1 MAGYSDTRQ
10 MIIDTLMGRP
20 AGTEIQPE
28 DHQAFAL
35 QITDYVRSVELVA
48 GNATPIGF
56 ADALTVPVQPDNGQ
70 AVYLSQVGRGTTVVF
85 TNFIDQNGNAISVTS
100 DSSSVTFV
108 TLLWNGQYWT
118 KQETRISL
126 ENTVQENDIADGAV
140 TTDKI
145 KDGAVTETKI
155 ADGSITG
162 DKFSPGLTL
171 FMNQQFGYLKQ
182 VQIQYG
188 GDPSAAIKSF
198 AQRDNKTALYI
209 KLTNGLLVPANTNG
223 ETASGLYSYGN
234 TVRKV
239 LFDGT
244 NWSDVEI
251 QSDIIDTAHIKD
263 EAVTHAKLAIG
274 SVSQGNL
281 QQNSV
286 NSYALQQ
293 SAVEN
298 EHIHNGA
305 VDTTKLADSSVTT
318 PKIADDA
325 VTTKKLQQWVI
336 RQNDS
341 TADIALW
348 NEIKAFN
355 PLTSKIPNIVFIRDN
370 GSILPVQ
377 KIFTIAAGEIYEL
390 QFFSFSPDE
399 ISVKQIDPDNVHFN
413 VVKVTIAN
421 YGEVSL
427 NVSFESRPFD
437 YVMNIEENWLWGTVL
452 KDESI
457 DASKLQNGSVTKS
470 KLEQAIQDLLDGAV
484 QSNKLSP
491 VLQEINLTGT
501 DAERKAKLD
510 QFEKKWKAL
519 TGASSLEGA
528 RFVGNVW
535 TPDESGNS
543 SILFTWQDSTSI
555 HYTGFA
561 LDSDVDS
568 RILRYQL
575 RTDDGSLTITPLF
588 SHLEAITIYTDNTPE
603 HIQAN
608 LNNIAAYEANLENLG
623 IDITKSPMIPFKI
636 AGSDNESGI
645 IQKTAGNVYT
655 GYYCYSDENRFLS
668 VRIEDGNFLEELY
681 PISSDIVNVSNYEAD
696 NEFRAKSLEA
706 ITIKTG
712 NTTADKADNK
722 AAIQAYIDNLTA
734 LGVDTTKGYNI
745 PIYVAGQGSG
755 FIGKRGDSLT
765 AYMGIMVSFGVPTF
779 GIYVDAAGGYYAYKL
794 QTETD
799 NSLTTTSKKIVS
811 AINEVNALAKGV
823 NAFGAIELKA
833 SDNDSN
839 KAAITAYLKILTDA
853 GVSTANG
860 YSVPVRITGNSQEY
874 HGMLNIGTGV
884 LLSGIVTDVNENHH
898 YPFNVSTTDGAILFD
913 ENNYFLEKTS
923 NEVTEMLDAIKYS
936 HTSVPFTDTTL
947 SNKAQL
953 EVFLSKVPDATV
965 MHCTYKEIWAGTL
978 HKINGDWYGLLV
990 KNTNSPAD
998 NINIKLSAD
1007 GTVIT
1012 SNSAQ

>member
-56 ADALTVPVQPDNGQ
+56 ADVSTVPVQPDNGQ

-188 GDPSAAIKSF
+188 EDPSAAIKSF

-251 QSDIIDTAHIKD
+251 QNDIIDTAHIKD
-263 EAVTHAKLAIG
+263 
-274 SVSQGNL
+274 
-281 QQNSV
+281 
-286 NSYALQQ
+286 
-293 SAVEN
+293 
-298 EHIHNGA
+298 GA

-341 TADIALW
+341 TVDIALW

-370 GSILPVQ
+370 DSILPVQ

-390 QFFSFSPDE
+390 QFFSLSSDE
-399 ISVKQIDPDNVHFN
+399 ISAQKINPNDVYFNIVKA
-413 VVKVTIAN
+413 TIAN
-421 YGEVSL
+421 YGELSL
-427 NVSFESRPFD
+427 RVDFSNFPFN
-437 YVMNIEENWLWGTVL
+437 YIMNIGESWLSGIVL

-470 KLEQAIQDLLDGAV
+470 KLEPAIQDLLDGAV
-484 QSNKLSP
+484 TTDKIKDGAVTKDKIGAGAVSIDKLNTD
-491 VLQEINLTGT
+491 LQ
-501 DAERKAKLD
+501 AKVND
-510 QFEKKWKAL
+510 
-519 TGASSLEGA
+519 
-528 RFVGNVW
+528 NVKYV
-535 TPDESGNS
+535 E
-543 SILFTWQDSTSI
+543 Q
-555 HYTGFA
+555 
-561 LDSDVDS
+561 
-568 RILRYQL
+568 
-575 RTDDGSLTITPLF
+575 
-588 SHLEAITIYTDNTPE
+588 
-603 HIQAN
+603 
-608 LNNIAAYEANLENLG
+608 
-623 IDITKSPMIPFKI
+623 
-636 AGSDNESGI
+636 
-645 IQKTAGNVYT
+645 
-655 GYYCYSDENRFLS
+655 
-668 VRIEDGNFLEELY
+668 
-681 PISSDIVNVSNYEAD
+681 
-696 NEFRAKSLEA
+696 
-706 ITIKTG
+706 
-712 NTTADKADNK
+712 
-722 AAIQAYIDNLTA
+722 NLTA
-734 LGVDTTKGYNI
+734 EQKAQARKNIDVDYLTEDEVANLWDTTN
-745 PIYVAGQGSG
+745 
-755 FIGKRGDSLT
+755 
-765 AYMGIMVSFGVPTF
+765 
-779 GIYVDAAGGYYAYKL
+779 
-794 QTETD
+794 
-799 NSLTTTSKKIVS
+799 
-811 AINEVNALAKGV
+811 
-823 NAFGAIELKA
+823 
-833 SDNDSN
+833 
-839 KAAITAYLKILTDA
+839 
-853 GVSTANG
+853 
-860 YSVPVRITGNSQEY
+860 
-874 HGMLNIGTGV
+874 
-884 LLSGIVTDVNENHH
+884 
-898 YPFNVSTTDGAILFD
+898 
-913 ENNYFLEKTS
+913 
-923 NEVTEMLDAIKYS
+923 
-936 HTSVPFTDTTL
+936 
-947 SNKAQL
+947 
-953 EVFLSKVPDATV
+953 
-965 MHCTYKEIWAGTL
+965 
-978 HKINGDWYGLLV
+978 
-990 KNTNSPAD
+990 
-998 NINIKLSAD
+998 
-1007 GTVIT
+1007 
-1012 SNSAQ
+1012 

>member
-70 AVYLSQVGRGTTVVF
+70 ALYLSQVGRGTTVVF
-85 TNFIDQNGNAISVTS
+85 TNFIDQSGNAISVTS
-100 DSSSVTFV
+100 DSSSVTLV
-108 TLLWNGQYWT
+108 NLLWNGQYWT

-126 ENTVQENDIADGAV
+126 ENTIQENDIADGAV

-145 KDGAVTETKI
+145 KDGAVTET
-155 ADGSITG
+155 
-162 DKFSPGLTL
+162 
-171 FMNQQFGYLKQ
+171 
-182 VQIQYG
+182 
-188 GDPSAAIKSF
+188 
-198 AQRDNKTALYI
+198 
-209 KLTNGLLVPANTNG
+209 
-223 ETASGLYSYGN
+223 
-234 TVRKV
+234 
-239 LFDGT
+239 
-244 NWSDVEI
+244 
-251 QSDIIDTAHIKD
+251 
-263 EAVTHAKLAIG
+263 
-274 SVSQGNL
+274 
-281 QQNSV
+281 
-286 NSYALQQ
+286 
-293 SAVEN
+293 
-298 EHIHNGA
+298 
-305 VDTTKLADSSVTT
+305 
-318 PKIADDA
+318 KIADDA

-377 KIFTIAAGEIYEL
+377 KIFTIAAGEMYEL

-399 ISVKQIDPDNVHFN
+399 ISVEKINPNDVHFN
-413 VVKVTIAN
+413 IVKVIIAN

-427 NVSFESRPFD
+427 NVSLESRPFD
-437 YVMNIEENWLWGTVL
+437 YVMNIKENWLWGTVL

-491 VLQEINLTGT
+491 ILQEIDLTGT
-501 DAERKAKLD
+501 DADRKAKLD
-510 QFEKKWKAL
+510 KFETDWKAL
-519 TGASSLEGA
+519 TGASDLSGA
-528 RFVGNVW
+528 RFVGKFEYNNETVCC
-535 TPDESGNS
+535 
-543 SILFTWQDSTSI
+543 LFTYAVGMKYGGVFTFNDGDDNFLTYMAVIENDPISVPI
-555 HYTGFA
+555 H
-561 LDSDVDS
+561 
-568 RILRYQL
+568 
-575 RTDDGSLTITPLF
+575 ITPAVDY
-588 SHLEAITIYTDNTPE
+588 SH
-603 HIQAN
+603 
-608 LNNIAAYEANLENLG
+608 
-623 IDITKSPMIPFKI
+623 
-636 AGSDNESGI
+636 
-645 IQKTAGNVYT
+645 
-655 GYYCYSDENRFLS
+655 
-668 VRIEDGNFLEELY
+668 
-681 PISSDIVNVSNYEAD
+681 
-696 NEFRAKSLEA
+696 LEA

-712 NTTADKADNK
+712 NTTSDKADNK
-722 AAIQAYIDNLTA
+722 DAIQAYIDNLTA
-734 LGVDTTKGYNI
+734 LGVDTTKGYTI
-745 PIYVAGQGSG
+745 PVYINGIGSG
-755 FIGKRGDSLT
+755 FLCKTGDNIIY
-765 AYMGIMVSFGVPTF
+765 YMGVMNMYGSSSFG
-779 GIYVDAAGGYYAYKL
+779 ICVDAAGGYYAYKL

-799 NSLTTTSKKIVS
+799 HFLTTTSKKIVG
-811 AINEVNALAKGV
+811 AINEVYILAQGV
-823 NAFGAIELKA
+823 KAFGAIELKA
-833 SDNDSN
+833 SDDAAN
-839 KAAITAYLKILTDA
+839 KTALAAYLKILTDA
-853 GVSTANG
+853 GVDITNG
-860 YSVPVRITGNSQEY
+860 YAVPVRITGNSQEY

-898 YPFNVSTTDGAILFD
+898 YPFNVSTTDGVITFD
-913 ENNYFLEKTS
+913 ESNYFLEKTS

>member
-10 MIIDTLMGRP
+10 MIINTLMGRP

-70 AVYLSQVGRGTTVVF
+70 ALYLSQVGRRTTVVF
-85 TNFIDQNGNAISVTS
+85 TNFIDQSGNAISVTS
-100 DSSSVTFV
+100 DSSSVTLV
-108 TLLWNGQYWT
+108 NLLWNGQYWT

-126 ENTVQENDIADGAV
+126 ENTIQENDIADGAV
-140 TTDKI
+140 TTLKI
-145 KDGAVTETKI
+145 ANKAVTSEKLADGAVTETKI

-162 DKFSPGLTL
+162 DKFSVGLTL
-171 FMNQQFGYLKQ
+171 YMNQQFNYLKQ
-182 VQIQYG
+182 VQVQYG
-188 GDPSAAIKSF
+188 EDPSAAIKSF

-223 ETASGLYSYGN
+223 ETVSGLYSYGN

-244 NWSDVEI
+244 NWSDAEI

-263 EAVTHAKLAIG
+263 KAVTHAKLAIG
-274 SVSQGNL
+274 SVGQGNL

-298 EHIHNGA
+298 ENILNGA

-399 ISVKQIDPDNVHFN
+399 ISVEQINPDNVHFN
-413 VVKVTIAN
+413 VVKVAIAN

-427 NVSFESRPFD
+427 NVGFESRPFN
-437 YVMNIEENWLWGTVL
+437 YVMNIKENWLSGIVL

-470 KLEQAIQDLLDGAV
+470 KLEQAIQDLLNGAV

-491 VLQEINLTGT
+491 VLQEIDLTGT
-501 DAERKAKLD
+501 NAKRKAKLD
-510 QFEKKWKAL
+510 QFETDWKAL
-519 TGASSLEGA
+519 TGASDLTGA
-528 RFVGNVW
+528 RFVGIVSIGDSLISTLFCWCESDGRYTGVTNGALE
-535 TPDESGNS
+535 DES
-543 SILFTWQDSTSI
+543 
-555 HYTGFA
+555 
-561 LDSDVDS
+561 
-568 RILRYQL
+568 LRVVKINA
-575 RTDDGSLTITPLF
+575 TVGTITVTPLF

-603 HIQAN
+603 HMRAN
-608 LNNIAAYEANLENLG
+608 LDNIAAYEANL
-623 IDITKSPMIPFKI
+623 
-636 AGSDNESGI
+636 
-645 IQKTAGNVYT
+645 Q
-655 GYYCYSDENRFLS
+655 
-668 VRIEDGNFLEELY
+668 
-681 PISSDIVNVSNYEAD
+681 
-696 NEFRAKSLEA
+696 
-706 ITIKTG
+706 
-712 NTTADKADNK
+712 
-722 AAIQAYIDNLTA
+722 A
-734 LGVDTTKGYNI
+734 LGVDTDNNHII
-745 PIYVAGQGSG
+745 PIKFDEVDDEMGVSFPFGGYITTYGGYEG
-755 FIGKRGDSLT
+755 FISTLAGNYKPRHIFISQEGGNEGKVILEEL
-765 AYMGIMVSFGVPTF
+765 AYENQ
-779 GIYVDAAGGYYAYKL
+779 L
-794 QTETD
+794 
-799 NSLTTTSKKIVS
+799 
-811 AINEVNALAKGV
+811 NEVNALANAVK
-823 NAFGAIELKA
+823 AFGAIELKA
-833 SDNDSN
+833 SDDAAN
-839 KAAITAYLKILTDA
+839 KTAITAYLKILANA

-884 LLSGIVTDVNENHH
+884 LLSGVVTDVNENHH